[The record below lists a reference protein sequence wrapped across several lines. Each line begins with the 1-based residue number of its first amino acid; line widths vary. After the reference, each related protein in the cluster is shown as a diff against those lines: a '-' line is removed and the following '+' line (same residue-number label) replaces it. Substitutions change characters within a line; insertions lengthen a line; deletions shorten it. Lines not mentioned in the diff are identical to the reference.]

1 MIKIMTRK
9 IKLFGMIVLRLL
21 ALYLR
26 WENLQSVLDF
36 SQIEIR
42 LIHSFHM
49 SYRQKMVIFLMIL
62 INKSF
67 NNKIGIIAIIHS
79 SISILIA
86 FH

>member
-9 IKLFGMIVLRLL
+9 IKLFGMIILRLL

-49 SYRQKMVIFLMIL
+49 FYRQKMMIFPMIL

-67 NNKIGIIAIIHS
+67 NNKIGVITIIHS